1 MINAGEV
8 WTDGA
13 TAGPCVA
20 RAAKLAPW
28 RLALGMGPVLA
39 VAAALLVA
47 LDASAQVFGE
57 EVVTEGLVADNLV
70 VGGRHVHV
78 GARVDGDVVAFGE
91 QLTIGNDIRDDV
103 LAIGRRIGV
112 SGTVGGDVRL
122 AGARVNIGAI
132 VAGDAM
138 AAGRLV
144 QVAPPAQIAGQA
156 WLAGEEVRISGKVGG
171 KLRAAGREITIGGEI
186 GNDVIVHARRIRVMA
201 SAKIDGDL
209 TYRSDREA
217 EIHSDA
223 EITGDVTFIRS
234 EGPRHLMGRT
244 FAVLGAIGL
253 ALIAGAILV
262 GVIVVL
268 LFPTFTLAAAR
279 ATVASPW
286 KSLGL
291 GFALLVST
299 PIAMG
304 IIASTL
310 VGVPLTF
317 VLLDVYLMAVV
328 FAFFVA
334 ALAVGRAAA
343 RLARKSGDATTRWG
357 RIAVLAVGV
366 VVLGVVAFVP
376 VLGALALAAA
386 LSLGLGALTLE
397 LWRICIP
404 FRAS

>member
-1 MINAGEV
+1 
-8 WTDGA
+8 
-13 TAGPCVA
+13 
-20 RAAKLAPW
+20 
-28 RLALGMGPVLA
+28 
-39 VAAALLVA
+39 
-47 LDASAQVFGE
+47 
-57 EVVTEGLVADNLV
+57 
-70 VGGRHVHV
+70 
-78 GARVDGDVVAFGE
+78 
-91 QLTIGNDIRDDV
+91 
-103 LAIGRRIGV
+103 
-112 SGTVGGDVRL
+112 
-122 AGARVNIGAI
+122 
-132 VAGDAM
+132 M

-144 QVAPPAQIAGQA
+144 QVAPLAQIAGQA

-171 KLRAAGREITIGGEI
+171 KLRAAGREITIGG
-186 GNDVIVHARRIRVMA
+186 
-201 SAKIDGDL
+201 
-209 TYRSDREA
+209 
-217 EIHSDA
+217 
-223 EITGDVTFIRS
+223 
-234 EGPRHLMGRT
+234 
-244 FAVLGAIGL
+244 AIGL

-268 LFPTFTLAAAR
+268 LFPTLTLAAAR

-366 VVLGVVAFVP
+366 VAFVP